1 MNILLILVD
10 SLRPDHLSING
21 YNRETSPNIDK
32 FCKDGTRF
40 LNDYCTQT
48 RTYPSIAS
56 ILTGMYPHFHGIRMI
71 ANNKENLSLSTLPEI
86 LGSHGYKTA
95 FMGVGEYPLIIKK
108 GFQEFNPTSWR
119 LKNRL
124 KREIYK
130 IFHPQNFLS
139 IIDQYTDTAINW
151 IGKNSNNKFFFILH
165 VHDIHWPYEIPKPYD
180 HIFDKDYKGNHDFN
194 TLFNGRITRGELIFG
209 KKKLPP
215 EELKHAIAHYDGGVR
230 LIDEHLGRLFD
241 FLKKK
246 NLYDDTLI
254 ILTSDHGE
262 SLGEKGLYFQH
273 GSSLYESSLKSTLV
287 MRYPKLIPKGKA
299 ISSRIQ
305 NTDIMPTVLEMMNIS
320 LLDKI
325 DGVSLM
331 PLILGKAEK
340 TRDYI
345 FAESA
350 EGHFKE
356 NEKIFISGVKGK
368 WRAMIIDDWKI
379 IYIPHPEKEIFELYN
394 LKNDPKEENNLV
406 DKEEKTASA
415 MKKKLFDFLKGQSNE
430 GEVDLEDLTEKSKKW
445 LRKVGYID

>member
-1 MNILLILVD
+1 
-10 SLRPDHLSING
+10 
-21 YNRETSPNIDK
+21 
-32 FCKDGTRF
+32 
-40 LNDYCTQT
+40 
-48 RTYPSIAS
+48 
-56 ILTGMYPHFHGIRMI
+56 
-71 ANNKENLSLSTLPEI
+71 
-86 LGSHGYKTA
+86 
-95 FMGVGEYPLIIKK
+95 
-108 GFQEFNPTSWR
+108 
-119 LKNRL
+119 
-124 KREIYK
+124 
-130 IFHPQNFLS
+130 
-139 IIDQYTDTAINW
+139 
-151 IGKNSNNKFFFILH
+151 
-165 VHDIHWPYEIPKPYD
+165 
-180 HIFDKDYKGNHDFN
+180 
-194 TLFNGRITRGELIFG
+194 
-209 KKKLPP
+209 
-215 EELKHAIAHYDGGVR
+215 
-230 LIDEHLGRLFD
+230 
-241 FLKKK
+241 
-246 NLYDDTLI
+246 
-254 ILTSDHGE
+254 
-262 SLGEKGLYFQH
+262 
-273 GSSLYESSLKSTLV
+273 